1 MQLAGYKPVLAHP
14 ERYAFWHM
22 DFEKYQTM
30 VDKNVLMQLNINS
43 LTGHYSPQVKKIAQK
58 LLANDM
64 ISFFGS
70 DCHHA
75 GHINLMHQASRQ
87 EVVHQTLKDNKLLN
101 QSLL

>member
-1 MQLAGYKPVLAHP
+1 
-14 ERYAFWHM
+14 
-22 DFEKYQTM
+22 
-30 VDKNVLMQLNINS
+30 
-43 LTGHYSPQVKKIAQK
+43 
-58 LLANDM
+58 M

-87 EVVHQTLKDNKLLN
+87 EVVHQVLKDNKLMN